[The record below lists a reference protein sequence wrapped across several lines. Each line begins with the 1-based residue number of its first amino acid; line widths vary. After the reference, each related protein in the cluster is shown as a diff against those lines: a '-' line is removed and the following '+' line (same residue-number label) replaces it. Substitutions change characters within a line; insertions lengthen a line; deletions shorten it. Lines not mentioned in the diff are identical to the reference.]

1 MVRAIIL
8 VRSPKKLIAAR
19 LRKVTSVSD
28 SFPTSGQFDAV
39 AIVDV
44 QELSEI
50 KEVAH
55 QIQKIT
61 GVERTET
68 MVEVQWKWFKELR
81 GKITVNIKKVGNVIL
96 AVTDID
102 KSLEFYNGIIGL
114 PIKNQRRSWVDL
126 GTTGALLS
134 LHPASLTAEHVGSS
148 IDNGITIGF
157 LVGDVQSAVDEL
169 KEKGVKIHR
178 DIVEKDAGKN
188 AVIVDPDG
196 YLISL
201 FEPIFGDKAE
211 QTSGYQGFTPA

>member
-1 MVRAIIL
+1 M
-8 VRSPKKLIAAR
+8 
-19 LRKVTSVSD
+19 
-28 SFPTSGQFDAV
+28 
-39 AIVDV
+39 
-44 QELSEI
+44 
-50 KEVAH
+50 
-55 QIQKIT
+55 
-61 GVERTET
+61 
-68 MVEVQWKWFKELR
+68 
-81 GKITVNIKKVGNVIL
+81 NIKKVGNVIL
-96 AVTDID
+96 AVSDID

-114 PIKNQRRSWVDL
+114 PIKNQRRAWVDL
-126 GTTGALLS
+126 GTSGALLS